1 MLSSGCQLTKALPTA
16 DLAGS
21 LLSMVL
27 ASGSGAGVGWG
38 VGVPVA
44 GAGHSADPPPTL
56 PGLCPWCWR

>member
-1 MLSSGCQLTKALPTA
+1 MLSSECQLTKALPTA

-21 LLSMVL
+21 LVSVVL
-27 ASGSGAGVGWG
+27 APGSGAGVGLG

-44 GAGHSADPPPTL
+44 GAGHSADPPTL